1 MRFLQYVC
9 QKSLLRQYCN
19 AKVQKLFQLPPF
31 AVLNLPKLDEE
42 TVCHD
47 GFYLHIVTK
56 KALCVSANFSCL
68 IFLSNSHH
76 FDAWG

>member
-1 MRFLQYVC
+1 MRFLQYVS

-31 AVLNLPKLDEE
+31 AVLNLPKVDEE

-47 GFYLHIVTK
+47 GFYHIAFMVFSLLVKMACK
-56 KALCVSANFSCL
+56 KEEE
-68 IFLSNSHH
+68 I
-76 FDAWG
+76 

>member
-1 MRFLQYVC
+1 MRFLQYVS

-31 AVLNLPKLDEE
+31 AVLNLPKVDEE

-47 GFYLHIVTK
+47 GFYGL
-56 KALCVSANFSCL
+56 L
-68 IFLSNSHH
+68 IACQDGVQEGRGNLT
-76 FDAWG
+76 DG

>member
-31 AVLNLPKLDEE
+31 AVLNLPKVDEE

-47 GFYLHIVTK
+47 GFYLHIAFMVFSLLVKMACK
-56 KALCVSANFSCL
+56 KEEE
-68 IFLSNSHH
+68 I
-76 FDAWG
+76 